1 MDKIDMLFKE
11 YNVTKSEQK
20 QIMDVFDKYR
30 NQIASGENVNYAM
43 YESDTINILGGD
55 MLAMRHTPPIQYHFC
70 EYVVK
75 EFAEDMRWEEVF
87 QAL

>member
-1 MDKIDMLFKE
+1 MDKIDMLFRE

-43 YESDTINILGGD
+43 YV
-55 MLAMRHTPPIQYHFC
+55 ACY
-70 EYVVK
+70 
-75 EFAEDMRWEEVF
+75 
-87 QAL
+87 